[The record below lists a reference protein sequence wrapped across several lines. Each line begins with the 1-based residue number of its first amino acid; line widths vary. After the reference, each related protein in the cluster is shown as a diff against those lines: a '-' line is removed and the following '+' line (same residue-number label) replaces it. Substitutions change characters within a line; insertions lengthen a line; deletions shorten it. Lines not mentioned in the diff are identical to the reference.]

1 MEAYTLFNQN
11 FSVTQSL
18 LQLYELFSGLKKTQ
32 INDNKL
38 WLALCSFWEAPENA
52 AIHPALNDR
61 VMVLARSSNP
71 IPELLTMDG
80 GLDFLLRQ
88 AVIAAC
94 TTVESFFWDALR
106 ENVLTIVK
114 ARKTGA
120 DEMLRKITFSLG
132 DYISLQQY
140 DDPEY
145 RLQQI
150 ILQNF
155 ERGTLYSVESISNIT
170 KVMTI
175 NNFWEQIEKI
185 TETPAK
191 DIKRFVGDLIQ
202 RRNQITHRADR
213 PKEGE
218 EANEHG
224 LRPITLAWTNQRV
237 QTAKTLVSA
246 SAQLIEQRMEKL
258 KADIQAAKEQQE
270 SKANKVLEEI
280 SKQVDQS

>member
-1 MEAYTLFNQN
+1 MEAYNLFNQN

-18 LQLYELFSGLKKTQ
+18 LQLYELFNGLKKTQ
-32 INDNKL
+32 INDNNL
-38 WLALCSFWEAPENA
+38 RLALCSFWEAPENA

-120 DEMLRKITFSLG
+120 DEMLRKITFTLG
-132 DYISLQQY
+132 DYVSLQQY
-140 DDPEY
+140 EDPDY

-150 ILQNF
+150 ILNNF
-155 ERGTLYSVESISNIT
+155 KRGTLYSAERIEEIT

-175 NNFWEQIEKI
+175 TKFWDQVEQIAG
-185 TETPAK
+185 TPAK
-191 DIKRFVGDLIQ
+191 DIKRLVGDLIN

-213 PKEGE
+213 PESDE

-224 LRPITLAWTNQRV
+224 LRPISLAWTNQRV

-246 SAQLIEQRMEKL
+246 SAQLIEQRMNKL
-258 KADIQAAKEQQE
+258 KSDIQAAEEQQE
-270 SKANKVLEEI
+270 SKANQVLEEI